1 MVDAKPEDYDE
12 SSVEK
17 SVSKEVIDLDCV
29 SIIKTKLKGS
39 IPVNMVN
46 VAIIMIKL
54 WSTSRK
60 SKNGLLK

>member
-1 MVDAKPEDYDE
+1 MVDAKPEAYDE

-17 SVSKEVIDLDCV
+17 SVSEEVIDLDCG

-46 VAIIMIKL
+46 VAIIIIKL
-54 WSTSRK
+54 WSTTRK
-60 SKNGLLK
+60 SENGLLK